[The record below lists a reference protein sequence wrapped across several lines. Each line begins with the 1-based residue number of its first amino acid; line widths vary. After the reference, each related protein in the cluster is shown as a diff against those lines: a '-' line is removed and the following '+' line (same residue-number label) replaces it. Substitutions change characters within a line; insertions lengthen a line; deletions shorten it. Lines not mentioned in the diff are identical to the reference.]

1 MSSILDVSEIR
12 ASFPALNR
20 KENGLPVAYFDG
32 PGGTQV
38 PRTVSEAMV
47 DYLHN
52 HNANT
57 HWEYPSSH
65 ETDEIMSRARTKA
78 ASFLN
83 ADPRGVAFGANMT
96 TLTFHLARSVV
107 KRFEPGAWLVV
118 TDLDHQ
124 ANVAPWTYAAR
135 ERGLDVRTIRMTK
148 DGQLNGDD
156 FEAFIQPGIALLA
169 IGAASN
175 ALGTIND
182 LESAV
187 GRVTEVGGLTFV
199 DAVHYAPHT
208 LVDFDALGCD
218 FLACSP
224 YKFYGPHA
232 GILAGRPE
240 LFESLDVPRL
250 DPAPDE
256 SPERLE
262 TGTLSHEAI
271 AGSAAAIDF
280 LAGCS
285 EGESYREQ
293 LEKTFSALHSR
304 GLDLLETMWTGLT
317 SIAGVRLFGPGPDLP
332 RTPTVAFTLEGAPSS
347 EVASSLA
354 ERHGV
359 FVSHGDFYASR
370 VTASLGLGQEGLVR
384 AGCACYTTKEEVERL
399 VRGVAE
405 IAAEGA
411 GR

>member
-12 ASFPALNR
+12 AAFPALNR
-20 KENGLPVAYFDG
+20 KENGLSAAYFDG

-38 PRTVSEAMV
+38 PRVVSEAMV

-65 ETDEIMSRARTKA
+65 ETDEIIARARTKA
-78 ASFLN
+78 SSFLN
-83 ADPRGVAFGANMT
+83 ADPRGVVFGANMT

-107 KRFEPGAWLVV
+107 KRFEPGAWLVI

-187 GRVTEVGGLTFV
+187 GRATEAGGLTFV

-256 SPERLE
+256 TPERLE

-271 AGSAAAIDF
+271 AGTAAAIDF
-280 LAGCS
+280 LAHCS
-285 EGESYREQ
+285 EGETHRGR
-293 LEKTFSALHSR
+293 LATTFNGLHTR
-304 GLDLLETMWTGLT
+304 GRKLLERMWTGLA
-317 SIAGVRLFGPGPDLP
+317 SVRGVQLFGPTPDRP
-332 RTPTVAFTLEGAPSS
+332 RTPTIAFTVDGIASS
-347 EVASSLA
+347 EVASRLS

-370 VTASLGLGQEGLVR
+370 VTASLGLGEEGLVR
-384 AGCACYTTKEEVERL
+384 AGCACYTTEEEVERL

-405 IAAEGA
+405 IAAEGS